1 MSNMT
6 LRLHTEMCDIYQGR
20 SESCP
25 TAPFKMP
32 LQIPPS
38 LSLKRHLSYKVLS
51 LPKILSRV
59 FIHSE
64 LPCNFAGIQITTS
77 QGKQSDLSLCGLLAR
92 EASGPGAS
100 PPHPPGGAHTS
111 THRCPLWVSHT
122 VPGIPWHLMS
132 VPRARAVVR
141 AWLPRTGVWCH
152 FLAMPQPPAAGQC
165 IRPLAA
171 FAVVVDFQGWK

>member
-77 QGKQSDLSLCGLLAR
+77 QGKQSDLSLCGLLAG
-92 EASGPGAS
+92 EASGPGA
-100 PPHPPGGAHTS
+100 
-111 THRCPLWVSHT
+111 RPLT
-122 VPGIPWHLMS
+122 LLGVPM
-132 VPRARAVVR
+132 
-141 AWLPRTGVWCH
+141 LPLTGVPCGS
-152 FLAMPQPPAAGQC
+152 PTQC
-165 IRPLAA
+165 LGYCGTSCLCPGP
-171 FAVVVDFQGWK
+171 VQW